1 MLEGVLPIGTVVLLK
16 DSQKR
21 LMVIGICQKEVG
33 QKEVIWDYAGCLY
46 PEGYLGGDK
55 VYLLNND
62 QIEKVFAI
70 GYQDEEQFIFKQKV
84 DKIMTD
90 LRGEQ
95 KNV

>member
-55 VYLLNND
+55 VYLFNND

-90 LRGEQ
+90 LGSV
-95 KNV
+95 K